1 MKKAT
6 DVLNKPFH
14 SNFLKLIFAGS
25 LVGIFTG
32 FVVSLFRWIIDQT
45 LSGLQIIYPVMT
57 QNHW

>member
-1 MKKAT
+1 MKTAA

-32 FVVSLFRWIIDQT
+32 LVVSLFRNFVWT
-45 LSGLQIIYPVMT
+45 THHELGSSAVA
-57 QNHW
+57 